1 MKLKLSLLLLSCIV
15 FQICAYS
22 QAKSNFRIVGNYALN
37 TAKTADLKTVPF
49 DKVTHIN
56 LTFYNPD
63 DTLGGNF
70 TSDLSSLIPFV
81 KEAHAKNVKVLL
93 SIGGGSRHT
102 WYAALL
108 KDDKRNNLINGFIAS
123 VLKYDFDGI
132 NNDIEGADVDENY
145 EKFAL
150 GMSKAL
156 KTNNKLFTASLPGN
170 PRAQVTDQAIASY
183 DYINIMSYDHSGAW
197 APTKPGPHAS
207 YEQSVADLEGLRT
220 KRGVPDQKLNL
231 GVPFYSKVFGPELT
245 SPVTGMN
252 YKQIVALYPGAELVD
267 EWKTPEGK
275 TIYYN
280 GMPTIRNKVLLAKE
294 KAGGIMIWQLL
305 ADDPGPKSLLQVI
318 NDTVYQKK

>member
-1 MKLKLSLLLLSCIV
+1 MKLKISLLALICICM
-15 FQICAYS
+15 QLGAYS
-22 QAKSNFRIVGNYALN
+22 QATPKFRIVGNYSLN
-37 TAKTADLKTVPF
+37 TAKTADLNTVPF

-56 LTFYNPD
+56 LTFFNPD

-70 TSDLSSLIPFV
+70 TSDLSPLTPFV
-81 KEAHAKNVKVLL
+81 KAAHAKNVKVLL

-108 KDDKRNNLINGFIAS
+108 KDDKRDKLIDGFVNS

-132 NNDIEGADVDENY
+132 NNDIEGSDVDENY
-145 EKFAL
+145 EKFTV
-150 GMSKAL
+150 GISKAL
-156 KTNNKLFTASLPGN
+156 KSNNKLFTASLPGN
-170 PRAQVTDQAIASY
+170 PRPQVTDLAIAAY

-197 APTKPGPHAS
+197 APTRPGPHAS
-207 YEQSVADLEGLRT
+207 YEQSVTDLENLRT

-231 GVPFYSKVFGPELT
+231 GVPFYGKAFGPEFT
-245 SPVTGMN
+245 SPIVSMN
-252 YKQIVALYPGAELVD
+252 YKQIIALYPGAESAD

-280 GMPTIRNKVLLAKE
+280 GMPTIKNKVLLAKE

-318 NDTVYQKK
+318 NDTVYAK